1 MMIQTLIHP
10 VEITNGGM
18 FRPTP
23 ANARFDASQLGPHV
37 RAAELLH
44 IVPLLGANLYHD
56 MITVKA
62 GRISQY
68 NVNLELVVQ
77 AFPNNQPYET
87 LWRLYLHEL
96 SGLCVL
102 YEAMPFIVAQIG
114 ASGVFF
120 ANTEF
125 AQNVGEKGGKY
136 LQDSLK
142 RRISAM
148 AEATKEYLCLNKINY
163 TLFDASGCPG
173 DSCGNGEET
182 KQATQRVGL
191 FYSTRRK

>member
-1 MMIQTLIHP
+1 MNIQSLVHP
-10 VEITNGGM
+10 VEITTGGM

-23 ANARFDASQLGPHV
+23 ANNRFDASLLGPHV

-68 NVNLELVVQ
+68 NPNLQEVVQ
-77 AFPNNQPYET
+77 AFPTNQPYET
-87 LWRLYLHEL
+87 IWRLYLHEL
-96 SGLCVL
+96 CGLCVL
-102 YEAMPFIVAQIG
+102 YEALPFIVAQIG

-120 ANTEF
+120 ANTEY

-142 RRISAM
+142 RRIQAIG
-148 AEATKEYLCLNKINY
+148 EAAYAYLCANKTDY
-163 TLFDASGCPG
+163 PFFDASGCPG
-173 DSCGNGEET
+173 DSCGQEGKG
-182 KQATQRVGL
+182 KQATERIGI
-191 FYSTRRK
+191 FYNTRR